1 NRCCKNGS
9 DHRFRFLRRPLVGL
23 AVSGDT
29 ITVKEAGLVL
39 VIGVI
44 LWIYGIILTKVSNS

>member
-1 NRCCKNGS
+1 
-9 DHRFRFLRRPLVGL
+9 
-23 AVSGDT
+23 
-29 ITVKEAGLVL
+29 AGLVL

>member
-1 NRCCKNGS
+1 KNGS

>member
-1 NRCCKNGS
+1 
-9 DHRFRFLRRPLVGL
+9 
-23 AVSGDT
+23 
-29 ITVKEAGLVL
+29 GLVL

>member
-1 NRCCKNGS
+1 
-9 DHRFRFLRRPLVGL
+9 LRRPLVGL

>member
-1 NRCCKNGS
+1 
-9 DHRFRFLRRPLVGL
+9 
-23 AVSGDT
+23 
-29 ITVKEAGLVL
+29 VL